1 MNWHER
7 AMRRAM
13 FLAGAPDEQA
23 DEWRKGRHMLAA
35 WIRDRCAAMTE
46 EEMPRGKR
54 PTLANIR
61 DILREP
67 QLGGIALGHLCAV
80 FQTTPGYWWLES
92 EADVLAAAKL
102 RKQRMVLVEHDDV
115 GPLAA

>member
-7 AMRRAM
+7 AMQRAM
-13 FLAGAPDEQA
+13 FLAGAPESDA
-23 DEWRKGRHMLAA
+23 DEWRKGRHAFAA
-35 WIRDRCAAMTE
+35 WIRQRCADMTE
-46 EEMPRGKR
+46 DELPRGKR

-80 FQTTPGYWWLES
+80 FKTVPGYWWMED
-92 EADVLAAAKL
+92 EADVIAASKL
-102 RKQRMVLVEHDDV
+102 RKQRMVVVEDDDATE
-115 GPLAA
+115 AA